1 MSRYPSRELF
11 NRLRR
16 AERYVSEMGA
26 DDLLFELKPSSQFDC
41 LALVGEKDIKLF
53 NTEEEA
59 GQFLDS
65 LKSDVKNVILIHDPW
80 RNIDNEPAYTSLEII
95 DMRNKQKTKEGK

>member
-41 LALVGEKDIKLF
+41 LALVGTKDIKLF
-53 NTEEEA
+53 NTEA
-59 GQFLDS
+59 DVGQFLDT
-65 LKSDVKNVILIHDPW
+65 LKTDAKNVILIHDPW
-80 RNIDNEPAYTSLEII
+80 RSIDNEPAYKSLEII
-95 DMRNKQKTKEGK
+95 DMRKKQKMKEGK